1 MGALTRDGAGARL
14 LLDVQAT
21 LGEGPLWSERDSRLY
36 FVDIRAATLHA
47 LSLDSGALDS
57 WTLPTQIGWAIERA
71 AGGLVVGLQ
80 DSIALLQLDPWR
92 LQRLVDPHPHD
103 PAMRLN
109 DAKAG
114 PGGQIFA
121 GSMNDSDTDRSDG
134 CLYRLDAD
142 GVLHTVDRGYR
153 ICNGPA
159 ISLDQRTLYH
169 SDTARRV
176 IYAYPLAADGTLGPR
191 RVWKRFSKP
200 EGFPDGMT
208 VDAEGALW
216 VAHWGAGCIS
226 RFADDGRL
234 LRRVALPVS
243 QPTSLT
249 FAGPRLDRLIV
260 TSARDGLSAEQLAR
274 EPLAGGLFELDNE
287 GVRGM
292 PAWQYG
298 G

>member
-1 MGALTRDGAGARL
+1 MNGDGTEARL
-14 LLDVQAT
+14 LLGVQAT
-21 LGEGPLWSERDSRLY
+21 LGEGPLWSARDRRLY
-36 FVDIRAATLHA
+36 FVDIRAATLYA

-57 WTLPTQIGWAIERA
+57 WLLPAPVGWVVERA

-80 DSIALLQLDPWR
+80 DGIAELQTNPWQLR
-92 LQRLVDPHPHD
+92 RWVNPHPD
-103 PAMRLN
+103 QPAMRLN

-121 GSMNDSDTDRSDG
+121 GSMNDRDTRRPDG
-134 CLYRLDAD
+134 CLYRLDTD
-142 GVLHTVDRGYR
+142 GSLHTVDRGYR

-169 SDTARRV
+169 TDTALAT
-176 IYAYPLAADGTLGPR
+176 IYAYPLAADGTLGAR
-191 RVWKRFSKP
+191 REWKRFNQQ

-216 VAHWGAGCIS
+216 VAHWGAGCVS
-226 RFADDGRL
+226 RFDADGRL
-234 LRRVALPVS
+234 LRRIALPVS
-243 QPTSLT
+243 QPTSIT
-249 FAGPRLDRLIV
+249 FAGPGLDRLIV
-260 TSARDGLSAEQLAR
+260 TSARDGLSAAQLEN
-274 EPLAGGLFELDNE
+274 EPLAGGLFELDNQ
-287 GVRGM
+287 GVRGL